1 MAPFFLVYPAM
12 GRVSRTAKVTGDLK
26 KAESK
31 ALAYPKHYFD
41 ALRLVSLLDTQ
52 QRLQHG

>member
-1 MAPFFLVYPAM
+1 MAPFFLVHPAM
-12 GRVSRTAKVTGDLK
+12 GRVSRTARVTGNLK
-26 KAESK
+26 EAEGK

-52 QRLQHG
+52 QRFQHG